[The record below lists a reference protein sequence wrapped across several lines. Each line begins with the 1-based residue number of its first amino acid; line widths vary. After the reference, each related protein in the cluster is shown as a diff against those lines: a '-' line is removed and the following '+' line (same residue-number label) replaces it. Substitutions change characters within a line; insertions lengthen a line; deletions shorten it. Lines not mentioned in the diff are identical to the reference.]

1 MRTIRDRDPG
11 TVRVVGDAAELV
23 GKQLAVVC
31 NLLAPARVVV
41 VGAMAEAGE
50 LVLGPIR
57 TALQRNIV
65 PNEPPALVLGTLGT
79 RHSALGAIALALDE
93 SDWLPVAVTRA
104 AAPYTRS

>member
-1 MRTIRDRDPG
+1 MRLLSDCDPG
-11 TVRVVGDAAELV
+11 TVRVVSDAAELV

-57 TALQRNIV
+57 TALKRDIV
-65 PNEPPALVLGTLGT
+65 PNEPPGLVLGALGN
-79 RHSALGAIALALDE
+79 RHSALGALALALDE
-93 SDWLPVAVTRA
+93 SDWLPVTGSGA
-104 AAPYTRS
+104 

>member
-1 MRTIRDRDPG
+1 MRLLADRDPG
-11 TVRVVGDAAELV
+11 AVRVVSDAADLV

-57 TALQRNIV
+57 TALQRNIA
-65 PNEPPALVLGTLGT
+65 PNEPPDLVLGALGT

-93 SDWLPVAVTRA
+93 SRWLPVTARPA
-104 AAPYTRS
+104 